1 MTYETP
7 ASREA
12 PSALVRAVAQ
22 VLGVLFWTVLVM
34 LSVLM

>member
-1 MTYETP
+1 MICETP

-12 PSALVRAVAQ
+12 PTALGRAVAQ
-22 VLGVLFWTVLVM
+22 VLGVLFWTVLVV

>member
-1 MTYETP
+1 MTRETP

-12 PSALVRAVAQ
+12 PSPLGRGVAQ
-22 VLGVLFWTVLVM
+22 VLGVLFWSVLVM

>member
-1 MTYETP
+1 MTRETP
-7 ASREA
+7 ASPEA
-12 PSALVRAVAQ
+12 PSPLGRAVAQ

>member
-12 PSALVRAVAQ
+12 PSALGRAVAQ